1 MSKEN
6 PNIII
11 EQPQQKSG
19 ANIKEVVIYSA
30 IGLVLVGGTL
40 FIGNKL
46 LHKGISNTEEKKAL
60 EPDSTTSQAKQLKMA
75 FDNDGWW
82 GTDEELIRK
91 TLRGLKD
98 KKTYRDVAASY
109 KKLYNSPLT
118 KDMQEELTSTEY
130 DEMMNIIAAKP
141 EEYKKGQPITYNYLA
156 WAKRLRSAVSTYY
169 WIFPGTDE
177 DAIKSVFIEIPTQ
190 TAFAKVKSA
199 YKTEYGDDLMSDL
212 QGDLDLFTIIELQQL
227 ISKKPKA

>member
-1 MSKEN
+1 MKNDN
-6 PNIII
+6 PNIVI

-19 ANIKEVVIYSA
+19 SNIKEVVIYSA

-82 GTDEELIRK
+82 GTDEELIRR
-91 TLRGLKD
+91 TLRAVKD
-98 KKTYRDVAASY
+98 KKTYRDIAASY
-109 KKLYNSPLT
+109 KKLYNSPLS
-118 KDMQEELTSTEY
+118 KDMQDELTSTEY

-141 EEYKKGQPITYNYLA
+141 EEYKKGTPVTYNYLA
-156 WAKRLRSAVSTYY
+156 WAKRIRSAVSVYY

-177 DAIKSVFIEIPTQ
+177 DAIKSVYLEIPTQ
-190 TAFAKVKSA
+190 AAFNKVKSA
-199 YKTEYGDDLMSDL
+199 YKTEYGDDMLKDIYGDSDVFEIL
-212 QGDLDLFTIIELQQL
+212 EYEKLLKQ
-227 ISKKPKA
+227 KPKG